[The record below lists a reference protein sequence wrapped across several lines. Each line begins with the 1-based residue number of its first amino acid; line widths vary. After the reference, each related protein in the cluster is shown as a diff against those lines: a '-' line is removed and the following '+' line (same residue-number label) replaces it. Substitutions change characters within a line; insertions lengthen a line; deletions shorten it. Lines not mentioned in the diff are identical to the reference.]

1 MKVAITADVHLTT
14 RKENPERFHAL
25 IQILRDAKNKG
36 ISHLIIAGDLFDAS
50 RQNYNEFEA
59 ICQRVKDS
67 GMQFTIIP
75 GNHDPAI
82 NNQTIVGDNV
92 NIISTPTLQEIE
104 GRTFLFIP
112 YRHKGTMGDVL
123 AEFADKLPPDK
134 WILVGHGD
142 WSDSWRMPNPTEPGV
157 YIPLTRRDISAYRPA
172 RVFLGH
178 IHRFL
183 DQPPVHYVGSPCG
196 LDITETGRR
205 RYLIYETE
213 SNLVVSQTIDTEV
226 IYFNEQFVILPG
238 QDELAYL
245 EQQITSKIQ
254 AWYLNPSEQERAR
267 IRIRVQ
273 GYSTNRKAIKNLLDE
288 AFQGFRFYKDEEP
301 DISEV
306 SSVTD
311 PERDYLAQAVLAKL
325 ETLSWPF
332 GKDEPGQD
340 KVVLAALHLLY
351 GGA

>member
-14 RKENPERFHAL
+14 RNEHPERFHAL
-25 IQILRDAKNKG
+25 IKILRDAKNEG
-36 ISHLIIAGDLFDAS
+36 VSHLIIAGDLFDAS
-50 RQNYNEFEA
+50 RQTYNEFEA
-59 ICQRVKDS
+59 LCQRVKDS

-75 GNHDPAI
+75 GNHDPTI
-82 NNQTIVGDNV
+82 NNQTIVGDNI
-92 NIISTPTLQEIE
+92 NIISTPTLQEIA
-104 GRTFLFIP
+104 GRTFLFVP
-112 YRHKGTMGDVL
+112 YRHNETMGDVL

-142 WSDSWRMPNPTEPGV
+142 WSDSWRMPNSTEPGV
-157 YIPLTRRDISAYRPA
+157 YMPLTRRDISAYRPA

-205 RYLIYETE
+205 RYLIYETD
-213 SNLVVSQTIDTEV
+213 SNQVVPQTIETDA

-238 QDELAYL
+238 QYELAYL
-245 EQQITSKIQ
+245 EQQIASKKQ
-254 AWYLNPSEQERAR
+254 AWNLTPSEQERVR
-267 IRIRVQ
+267 IRIRVR
-273 GYSTNRKAIKNLLDE
+273 GYSTDRKAVRDLLSE
-288 AFQGFRFYKDEEP
+288 AFQGFRFYRDEEP

-306 SSVTD
+306 FSATD
-311 PERDYLAQAVLAKL
+311 PERDYLARAALAQL

-332 GKDEPGQD
+332 GKDEPQPD
-340 KVVLAALHLLY
+340 EVVLATLHLLY